1 MSAKLEDINQIENVE
16 LKNELTRFLTDK
28 SKKTLNIGSNNR
40 INNLSQ
46 HDIDILF
53 NEFENNKI
61 YGERLK
67 DLYID
72 NVGLTEIPDSIGKL
86 TNLITLSLSFNKI
99 SKISTE
105 LSKLTKLDVLGLSYN
120 KITNLPDCFANL
132 RRLRDIYLDHNLTL
146 AELPA
151 SLFNLRNLEK
161 IQLIKT
167 QIKKTD
173 REIIEK
179 LEILSKNT
187 NDNSYNSKKDKY
199 HYKNPHIYIDGI
211 GLEKKTLKNVLSKMD
226 FDIIVRGET
235 NIVESPKKSTVK
247 RSSTVKKPRTSTPP
261 NESRKSRTPSVSPT
275 SSNKNNTKKSRTP

>member
-1 MSAKLEDINQIENVE
+1 MSANLEVINQIENVE

-28 SKKTLNIGSNNR
+28 SKKTLTINTQNR

-53 NEFENNKI
+53 DEFEKNKT
-61 YGERLK
+61 YGERLRE
-67 DLYID
+67 LYIN

-86 TNLITLSLSFNKI
+86 TNLINLNLSSNKI
-99 SKISTE
+99 SKISNE
-105 LSKLTKLDVLGLSYN
+105 LSKLTKLYVLALSEN

-132 RRLRDIYLDHNLTL
+132 RRLGEIYLNYNKDL
-146 AELPA
+146 ADLPD
-151 SLFNLRNLEK
+151 SLFNLKNLEK
-161 IQLIKT
+161 IQLEKT

-173 REIIEK
+173 RELIEK

-187 NDNSYNSKKDKY
+187 NDNSYNTKKDKE
-199 HYKNPHIYIDGI
+199 HYKNPKIYIDDI
-211 GLEKKTLKNVLSKMD
+211 GMGRKTLKNVLSKID
-226 FDIIVRGET
+226 FDIIIRGET
-235 NIVESPKKSTVK
+235 NIVKSPKKTTVK
-247 RSSTVKKPRTSTPP
+247 RSSTIRKPRTSTPP

>member
-28 SKKTLNIGSNNR
+28 SKKTLNIGTQTR

-53 NEFENNKI
+53 NEFENNKTF
-61 YGERLK
+61 GERLK
-67 DLYID
+67 DLNIN

-86 TNLITLSLSFNKI
+86 TNLITLNLSFNKI
-99 SKISTE
+99 SKVSTE

-120 KITNLPDCFANL
+120 EITNLPDCFANL
-132 RRLRDIYLDHNLTL
+132 RRLRDIYLDHNSTL
-146 AELPA
+146 AELPV

-173 REIIEK
+173 REMIEK

-187 NDNSYNSKKDKY
+187 NDNSYNSKKDKE
-199 HYKNPHIYIDGI
+199 HYKNPKIYIDGI
-211 GLEKKTLKNVLSKMD
+211 GENRNALKNVLSKMD

-235 NIVESPKKSTVK
+235 NIVESPKRTTVK
-247 RSSTVKKPRTSTPP
+247 RSSTIKKSRTPTPP
-261 NESRKSRTPSVSPT
+261 NNAKKSRTPSVSPT
-275 SSNKNNTKKSRTP
+275 SSTKNNTKKSRTP

>member
-28 SKKTLNIGSNNR
+28 SKKTLNIGTQNR

-53 NEFENNKI
+53 NEFEKNKT
-61 YGERLK
+61 YGERLR
-67 DLYID
+67 DLYI
-72 NVGLTEIPDSIGKL
+72 NKVGLTEIPDSIGKL
-86 TNLITLSLSFNKI
+86 ENLITLNLTFNKI

-105 LSKLTKLDVLGLSYN
+105 LGKLTKLYVLGLSYN
-120 KITNLPDCFANL
+120 KITNLPDCFGNL
-132 RRLRDIYLDHNLTL
+132 RRLGEIYLDHNSTL
-146 AELPA
+146 SELPL

-173 REIIEK
+173 REMIEK

-187 NDNSYNSKKDKY
+187 NDNSYNNKKDKY

-211 GLEKKTLKNVLSKMD
+211 GLERKTLKNVLSKMD
-226 FDIIVRGET
+226 FDIILRGET
-235 NIVESPKKSTVK
+235 NIVESPKTTVK
-247 RSSTVKKPRTSTPP
+247 RSSTIKKSRTPTPP
-261 NESRKSRTPSVSPT
+261 NNAKKSRTPSVSPT
-275 SSNKNNTKKSRTP
+275 SSTKNNTKKSRTP

>member
-28 SKKTLNIGSNNR
+28 SKKTLNINTSNR

-53 NEFENNKI
+53 NEFENNKT
-61 YGERLK
+61 YGERLR
-67 DLYID
+67 DLYIN

-86 TNLITLSLSFNKI
+86 ENLITLNLSFNKI
-99 SKISTE
+99 SKVSTE
-105 LSKLTKLDVLGLSYN
+105 LSKLTKLYVLALSEN

-132 RRLRDIYLDHNLTL
+132 RRLGEIYLDHNSTL
-146 AELPA
+146 AELPD

-187 NDNSYNSKKDKY
+187 NDNSYNTKKDKE
-199 HYKNPHIYIDGI
+199 HYKNPKIYIDDI
-211 GLEKKTLKNVLSKMD
+211 GMERKTLKNVLSKMD
-226 FDIIVRGET
+226 FDNIVRGET

-247 RSSTVKKPRTSTPP
+247 RSSTIKKPRTPTPP
-261 NESRKSRTPSVSPT
+261 NDTKKSRTPSVSPT
-275 SSNKNNTKKSRTP
+275 SSKKNNTKKSRTP